1 MMMSD
6 SEEDPEEL
14 KTKDKLAIDKLL
26 PAKSKGEYEQVYEWF
41 MNWRGN
47 NNVSSFSE
55 NVLIVYFEELSTIL
69 KPSTMWSHYSMIK
82 ASLNIR
88 HNVDINKY
96 LKLTALMKIK
106 SDGYI
111 TK

>member
-1 MMMSD
+1 
-6 SEEDPEEL
+6 
-14 KTKDKLAIDKLL
+14 
-26 PAKSKGEYEQVYEWF
+26 

-82 ASLNIR
+82 ATLNIK

-96 LKLTALMKIK
+96 LKLTALMKRK

-111 TK
+111 AKKSKILGNDEIKRFLDQAPDEVHLLTKVSSYHYIVVC